1 MGSEVRRFYRRS
13 MSTHVHVIRA
23 GDGRHLT
30 APDADITVLV
40 GGDHA
45 GRAYE
50 VFLVEASRYA
60 PDGPLHAEPWSKSYH
75 VLRGRILVQAG
86 DTGYELEAGETI
98 AIEAG
103 TMNTFTVLSESA
115 DFLLVTAGASNSG
128 FFGDL
133 DAVGRGRHSPEEM
146 DRLLHEVTDR
156 YGVELATGAGAP

>member
-30 APDADITVLV
+30 ARDADITVLV